1 MNKQFI
7 NDATKIIL
15 ENFDKSEE
23 LINQLAGD
31 SKEIKNI
38 LNTIKSIEECKRKI
52 RERDNAPDIP
62 EITSDE

>member
-1 MNKQFI
+1 MNKEFI
-7 NDATKIIL
+7 KDATKIIL

-23 LINQLAGD
+23 LINELAGD

-52 RERDNAPDIP
+52 RENDNAPDIP
-62 EITSDE
+62 EITPDE